1 MNACMSSPSFAW
13 CPSTDML
20 ESHSSPDRIETPA
33 WADDF
38 TPGTAR
44 RVVSSC
50 S

>member
-20 ESHSSPDRIETPA
+20 LSHSSPARIDTPA
-33 WADDF
+33 SAADF

-44 RVVSSC
+44 RLSSSC